1 MKERTTKTI
10 KVGIIGTGA
19 IGRGLAL
26 LLTKLPG
33 FEVTGILTRRKGF
46 IDDLKVDQQLVTT
59 ESAKIMERSDL
70 IVVSTGDVLYSTDM
84 INLAFSYNLPVV
96 TMDADTLVVSG
107 TWLSKRGMVTE
118 SEGDQPGCLAIL
130 KDEITQMGFTPL
142 VYGNIKGFLN
152 KNPSKEDMTFWA
164 TKQGFSLNS
173 VTSFTDGTKLQIEQ
187 ALVANGLSAQ
197 IAKQG
202 LIGINTSD
210 LKEGAYHLAAG
221 ATKLNIVISD
231 YVLSPQAPPG
241 VFIVSTHHEELAPEL
256 ETYKMG
262 KGPYYLHY
270 KPIHLCFF
278 EIPKTIRD
286 FYNSGQVLLNNG
298 EFPKVGV
305 AAVAK
310 QEVSTNTLIDKGI
323 GSFEVRGEA
332 VNIIEQPNMVPI
344 GLISNARIKRKI
356 EPGQIITFD
365 DVDLPESLAL
375 TAWNE
380 TIKELIYQPINQ

>member
-1 MKERTTKTI
+1 MKQDNI
-10 KVGIIGTGA
+10 KVGIVGTGA

-59 ESAKIMERSDL
+59 EPGRIMEQSDL

-107 TWLSKRGMVTE
+107 SWLSQRGNITE
-118 SEGDQPGCLAIL
+118 AEGDQPGCLAIL
-130 KDEITQMGFTPL
+130 KEEITQMGFNPL

-241 VFIVSTHHEELAPEL
+241 VFIVSTHHEELASEL

-278 EIPKTIRD
+278 EIPKTIRN
-286 FYNSGQVLLNNG
+286 FYNSGDVLLNNG
-298 EFPKVGV
+298 ELPQVGV

-310 QEVSTNTLIDKGI
+310 KEINVDTFIDKGI

-332 VNIIEQPNMVPI
+332 ITIADQPNMVPI

-380 TIKELIYQPINQ
+380 TIKELVYQPMNQ

>member
-1 MKERTTKTI
+1 MKQDNI
-10 KVGIIGTGA
+10 KVGIVGTGA

-59 ESAKIMERSDL
+59 EPGRIMEQSDL

-107 TWLSKRGMVTE
+107 SWLSQRGNITE
-118 SEGDQPGCLAIL
+118 AEGDQPGCLAIL
-130 KDEITQMGFTPL
+130 KEEITQMGFNPL

-241 VFIVSTHHEELAPEL
+241 VFIVSTHHEELASEL

-278 EIPKTIRD
+278 EIPKTIRN
-286 FYNSGQVLLNNG
+286 FYNSGDVLLNNG
-298 EFPKVGV
+298 ELPQVGV

-310 QEVSTNTLIDKGI
+310 KEINVDTFIDKGI

-332 VNIIEQPNMVPI
+332 ITIADQPNMVPI

-380 TIKELIYQPINQ
+380 IIKELIYQPINQ